1 MIKRIIFSWLM
12 IVFINPFLSG
22 QVTNREQWIDSLI
35 STMSLEQKVGQLF
48 MVRSFAKTSDSANAM
63 VWEAIQKYHVGGVCF
78 FKGTIPVLVENIKQ
92 YQAMAAIPLMM
103 SMDAEWGL
111 GMRMTDGEV
120 FPKQQ
125 CLGAIRNPGL
135 IYKMGREIGRQMK
148 DLGLHMNFA
157 PVVDVNNNLYNPV
170 INERSFGSDQKRVS
184 ILAEAYMNGMQDE
197 GVLACLKHFPGH
209 GDTEVDSHKDLP
221 VLSHSRGRLDSIE
234 LYPFKALCQK
244 DPAAIMVGH
253 LHIPVLDST
262 AQVPATLSAPI
273 TGRLLREELNFKGLI
288 ITDALEM
295 EGVCK
300 NFDDGQIALM
310 AFKAGNDILL
320 LSRNLSV
327 AIDAIKQG
335 ILSGD
340 IPLEELHKR
349 LKRILKYKHLVGL
362 NEHAELKWDSNWAW
376 NAELRSDAL
385 RDQLYREAICLA
397 RDDRRIVPIRK
408 IPKKI
413 ISIGV
418 GGSSSESFTNR
429 LNDFCVNKSI
439 QINSTEQYTDSI
451 EEEIMEADLLIV
463 HIHQLNFRANRSYG
477 LDMELLQCL
486 NPIFKKKKCI
496 VVLFGCPYVAMY
508 FPQNVSL
515 LLAHEDNELVQDLAA
530 QLIFGTDPIQ
540 GVSPV
545 DVSSVLYSGQGIRR
559 PGLMRMGYSVP
570 EAQQLNRDSL
580 IRIDE
585 LAHLLI
591 CNKAAPGCQILVAR
605 NNKIV
610 YNKSF
615 GYLDY
620 DSTSTVQKETL
631 FDIASLTKV
640 CCTAPVLYLL
650 KDMNL
655 LNFSKPLGD
664 YIPEFK
670 TSNKSDLT
678 IRDIMLH
685 QGRLVPWIPFYRS
698 TLMVADTN
706 SGPLIRYYDSIPSK
720 EFGIPVCDNLYLRT
734 DFRDSILRQI
744 IESKRLDEKKFVYS
758 DIGFYFIPA
767 LVTGLTKMPLEKFFT
782 KYICQALEL
791 KNTHFNPLSKAYE
804 KEQIAPSEEDDYW
817 RMQKLQGYVHDMGAA
832 MMGGICGH
840 AGLFSNAT
848 EVARIMQLFLNAGYY
863 AGNEILRSSNFVQF
877 IARDSELGRRSF
889 MFDMTDPS
897 PEASPYIST
906 RASERTFGHQG
917 FTGTCV
923 WIDPER
929 QINYVFLSNR
939 TYPKANHNL
948 LHKERYRTK
957 IQECIYQ
964 SLMQDGLQ
972 DLNH

>member
-1 MIKRIIFSWLM
+1 MIKRIILSCLWLVH
-12 IVFINPFLSG
+12 IIPFLSA
-22 QVTNREQWIDSLI
+22 QEDHRELWIDSLI
-35 STMSLEQKVGQLF
+35 SQMSLEQKIGQLF
-48 MVRSFAKTSDSANAM
+48 MVRSYAKTSDSANAS

-92 YQAMAAIPLMM
+92 YQTMAAIPLLM

-125 CLGAIRNPGL
+125 CLGAIRNTKL
-135 IYKMGREIGRQMK
+135 IYKMGKEIGRQMK

-157 PVVDVNNNLYNPV
+157 PVVDVNNNLFNPV
-170 INERSFGSDQKRVS
+170 INERSFGSDQRRVS
-184 ILAEAYMNGMQDE
+184 LLAEAYMKGMQEE
-197 GVLACLKHFPGH
+197 GILACLKHFPGH
-209 GDTEVDSHKDLP
+209 GDTDVDSHKDLP
-221 VLSHSRGRLDSIE
+221 VLSHSKGRLDSIE
-234 LYPFKALCQK
+234 LYPFKTLCQK

-262 AQVPATLSAPI
+262 AQVPATLSAAI

-300 NFDDGQIALM
+300 NFDDGRIAVM

-320 LSRNLSV
+320 LSRNLPV
-327 AIDAIKQG
+327 AIEAIKKEV
-335 ILSGD
+335 LSGN
-340 IPLEELHKR
+340 ISMEEVHNR
-349 LKRILKYKHLVGL
+349 LKRILAYKYSVKLYL
-362 NEHAELKWDSNWAW
+362 PIELKWDNNWAW

-397 RDDRRIVPIRK
+397 KDDRRIVPIRK
-408 IPKKI
+408 IPKNI
-413 ISIGV
+413 ISIGF
-418 GGSSSESFTNR
+418 GNSSSESFINR
-429 LNDFCVNKSI
+429 LNDFCDSRSFLF
-439 QINSTEQYTDSI
+439 NSPAQFTDSI
-451 EEEIMEADLLIV
+451 EEELLEADLLIV
-463 HIHQLNFRANRSYG
+463 HIHQLNFKANKSYG
-477 LDMELLQCL
+477 LDMELLQCM
-486 NPIFKKKKCI
+486 NPVFKKKKCI

-515 LLAHEDNELVQDLAA
+515 VLAHEDNELVQDLAA
-530 QLIFGTDPIQ
+530 QLLFGTDPIQ

-570 EAQQLNRDSL
+570 EAQNLNRDSL
-580 IRIDE
+580 SRIDE
-585 LAHLLI
+585 LAHELI

-610 YNKSF
+610 YHKSF

-620 DSTSTVQKETL
+620 DSATTVRKETL
-631 FDIASLTKV
+631 FDLASLTKV

-655 LNFSKPLGD
+655 LDFSKPIGV

-678 IRDIMLH
+678 IKDIMLH

-698 TLMVADTN
+698 TLSWPDSISAQWV
-706 SGPLIRYYDSIPSK
+706 RYYDSVPSK
-720 EFGIPVCDNLYLRT
+720 EFGIPVCDKFYLRT
-734 DFRDSILRQI
+734 DFRDSMLRQI

-758 DIGFYFIPA
+758 DIGFYFIPG
-767 LVTGLTKMPLEKFFT
+767 LVSGLTRISLDKFFA
-782 KYICQALEL
+782 KYITQALEL

-804 KEQIAPSEEDDYW
+804 KEEIAPTEEDDYW
-817 RMQKLQGYVHDMGAA
+817 RMQKVQGYVHDMGAA

-840 AGLFSNAT
+840 AGLFSNAA

-877 IARDSELGRRSF
+877 IARDAELGRRSL
-889 MFDMTDPS
+889 MFDMTDPA
-897 PEASPYIST
+897 PEASPYVST
-906 RASERTFGHQG
+906 LASDRTFGHQG

-923 WIDPER
+923 WIDPEQ

-964 SLMQDGLQ
+964 SLMENGL
-972 DLNH
+972 

>member
-63 VWEAIQKYHVGGVCF
+63 VWEAIQKYNVGGVCF

-209 GDTEVDSHKDLP
+209 GDTEVDSHMDLP

-320 LSRNLSV
+320 LSRNLAV

-340 IPLEELHKR
+340 IPLEELHNR

-580 IRIDE
+580 YRIDE

-591 CNKAAPGCQILVAR
+591 CNKAAPGCQILVSR

-620 DSTSTVQKETL
+620 DSTSIVQKETL

-655 LNFSKPLGD
+655 LNFSRPLGD

-744 IESKRLDEKKFVYS
+744 IESKRLDEKNLS
-758 DIGFYFIPA
+758 ILISAFI
-767 LVTGLTKMPLEKFFT
+767 
-782 KYICQALEL
+782 
-791 KNTHFNPLSKAYE
+791 
-804 KEQIAPSEEDDYW
+804 
-817 RMQKLQGYVHDMGAA
+817 
-832 MMGGICGH
+832 
-840 AGLFSNAT
+840 LF
-848 EVARIMQLFLNAGYY
+848 RL
-863 AGNEILRSSNFVQF
+863 
-877 IARDSELGRRSF
+877 
-889 MFDMTDPS
+889 
-897 PEASPYIST
+897 
-906 RASERTFGHQG
+906 
-917 FTGTCV
+917 
-923 WIDPER
+923 W
-929 QINYVFLSNR
+929 
-939 TYPKANHNL
+939 
-948 LHKERYRTK
+948 
-957 IQECIYQ
+957 
-964 SLMQDGLQ
+964 
-972 DLNH
+972 